1 MGRQLSK
8 WHGIELHKA
17 TFYDHRAMT
26 GLPSQLVCAW
36 LTGQS
41 FPLIPQPLLPQ
52 GEKGSWTKMFSKSP
66 SPALGEG
73 LG

>member
-1 MGRQLSK
+1 MIMLEMPDS
-8 WHGIELHKA
+8 
-17 TFYDHRAMT
+17 
-26 GLPSQLVCAW
+26 LVTVRW
-36 LTGQS
+36 LTDLS

-66 SPALGEG
+66 SPAEG